1 MVSKTGRSA
10 SEIPLCGRRNKKGG
24 DNKNMNKF
32 QRSLATAFAAGAL
45 LVNTVLPVFAETTI
59 VISGNGTDSNNT
71 VEAGFTQTTSVV
83 QSNEADVE
91 NRVDANA
98 STGGNEANDNTGGEV
113 SIDTGDADV
122 EVNVSNTLNHN
133 SAEVDCCPGGDVE
146 VEISGNGS
154 DSENTVE
161 LGMGSEVEVWQENEA
176 DVENDVDA
184 DAKTGY
190 NEAKD
195 NTGGSVS
202 IDTGNASVTIGLST
216 GANWNSAKVG
226 GSGGGLGSLSA
237 LILGNG
243 TDSNNTI
250 ELGLGSLVLIA
261 QANEADVENDVDAY
275 AGTGEN
281 EAKDNTGGE
290 TSIDTGD
297 ATVDVTVDNM
307 VNFNWADSDCGCLLE
322 DLLLKIAGNGEDS
335 QNDIKLGESGSLL
348 EVFQGNCEEFEQ
360 GVGSQSGRHHNDC
373 EVENDVDADAKTGHN
388 SVEDSTG
395 DPGGDPSIDT
405 GDAES
410 TVDLST
416 SGYSNVY
423 GGTPDWELPDWSGF
437 SFHFSFDLSDLLE
450 WLGSQ

>member
-1 MVSKTGRSA
+1 
-10 SEIPLCGRRNKKGG
+10 
-24 DNKNMNKF
+24 MNKF
-32 QRSLATAFAAGAL
+32 QRSLATALAAGAL

-71 VEAGFTQTTSVV
+71 VEAGFSQSTTVV
-83 QSNEADVE
+83 QSNEAEVK
-91 NRVDANA
+91 NKVSATA
-98 STGGNEANDNTGGEV
+98 TTGGNSAEDNTGGDV
-113 SIDTGDADV
+113 SIETGDADV
-122 EVNVSNTLNHN
+122 TVNVSNVLNQN

-154 DSENTVE
+154 DTENTVE
-161 LGMGSEVEVWQENEA
+161 LGMESGVSVFQENEA
-176 DVENDVDA
+176 DVDNEVDA
-184 DAKTGY
+184 FAGTGK

-202 IDTGNASVTIGLST
+202 IDTGDASVTIGLST
-216 GANWNSAKVG
+216 GANWNSAMVG
-226 GSGGGLGSLSA
+226 GSGGGAGSLSA

-243 TDSNNTI
+243 TDSNNSI
-250 ELGLGSLVLIA
+250 LLGLGGGVLIA
-261 QANEADVENDVDAY
+261 QANEAEVDNEVWAF
-275 AGTGEN
+275 AGTGAN

-297 ATVDVTVDNM
+297 ASVDVTVDNM

-335 QNDIKLGESGSLL
+335 QNEIKLGGEAGL

-360 GVGSQSGRHHNDC
+360 GPASQRGNHRDDC
-373 EVENDVDADAKTGHN
+373 EVENEVWADAKTGKN
-388 SVEDSTG
+388 EADDNTG
-395 DPGGDPSIDT
+395 DPGGDPSIET
-405 GDAES
+405 GDADTE
-410 TVDLST
+410 VDLST

-423 GGTPDWELPDWSGF
+423 GATPDWEMPDWEGF

-450 WLGSQ
+450 WLGSL

>member
-1 MVSKTGRSA
+1 
-10 SEIPLCGRRNKKGG
+10 
-24 DNKNMNKF
+24 MNKF

-45 LVNTVLPVFAETTI
+45 LVNTVLPVFATTTI
-59 VISGNGTDSNNT
+59 VVSGNGTDSNNT
-71 VEAGFTQTTSVV
+71 VDASFSQTTSVV
-83 QSNEADVE
+83 QSNDAKVE
-91 NRVDANA
+91 NKVDATA
-98 STGGNEANDNTGGEV
+98 TTGGNEANDNTGGDV

-122 EVNVSNTLNHN
+122 TVDVANTLNQN

-146 VEISGNGS
+146 VEISGNAS
-154 DSENTVE
+154 DTENKVE
-161 LGMGSEVEVWQENEA
+161 LGMESRVELWQENEA

-184 DAKTGY
+184 FAGTGK

-202 IDTGNASVTIGLST
+202 IDTGDASVTIDLST

-250 ELGLGSLVLIA
+250 LLGLGSGVLIA
-261 QANEADVENDVDAY
+261 QANEADVDNDVDAF
-275 AGTGEN
+275 AGTGAN
-281 EAKDNTGGE
+281 EANDNTGGE
-290 TSIDTGD
+290 SSIDTGD

-307 VNFNWADSDCGCLLE
+307 VNFNWAASDCGCLLE

-335 QNDIKLGESGSLL
+335 QNKIELKESGSLL
-348 EVFQGNCEEFEQ
+348 EVFQGNCEDFEQ
-360 GVGSQSGRHHNDC
+360 GPSSLGEGHHRNDC
-373 EVENDVDADAKTGHN
+373 EVENDVDANAKTGDN
-388 SVEDSTG
+388 SLEDSTG
-395 DPGGDPSIDT
+395 QPGGDPSIDT
-405 GDAES
+405 GDADS

-423 GGTPDWELPDWSGF
+423 GATPDWEMPDWSGF
-437 SFHFSFDLSDLLE
+437 SFHFSFDLNDFME
-450 WLGSQ
+450 WLGSL